1 MAEIEIN
8 KRGTLRSAK
17 AELVVFLRD
26 ENYNSHEFY
35 PTLIG
40 KASDPS
46 WSLVLT
52 MVDNDLQSTNVIIAD
67 DSGKV
72 RKFPTLDA
80 LVKAVAFVAEDG
92 AGNYAFSQIA
102 TGEAFASKVPA
113 NIYADAESKK
123 AKLVKIKAAQIVKKS
138 SLTALIQSGGAM
150 FGWDTGNAVQ
160 RARFAETE
168 AQINTIAADVVAL
181 GGEIDRLQT
190 VIESDPNYVAP

>member
-1 MAEIEIN
+1 MAQIN

-17 AELVVFLRD
+17 AELAAFLLD
-26 ENYNSHEFY
+26 ANYHSHEFY

-46 WSLVLT
+46 WSLVLA
-52 MVDNDLQSTNVIIAD
+52 MVGQDLQSTNVTIAD

-102 TGEAFASKVPA
+102 TAEAFASKVPA

-123 AKLVKIKAAQIVKKS
+123 AKLVKIKAAQIVKQNALS
-138 SLTALIQSGGAM
+138 ALIQSGGAM
-150 FGWDTGNAVQ
+150 FGWDTGNAAQ

-181 GGEIDRLQT
+181 GNEIDRLQT
-190 VIESDPNYVAP
+190 VIESDPDYVAP